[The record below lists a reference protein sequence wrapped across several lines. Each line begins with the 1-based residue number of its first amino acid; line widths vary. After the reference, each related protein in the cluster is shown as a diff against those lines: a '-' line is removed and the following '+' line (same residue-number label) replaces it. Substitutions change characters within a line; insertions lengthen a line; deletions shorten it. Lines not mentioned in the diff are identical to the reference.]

1 MASTTILNVV
11 PTAFRLLVNVE
22 KGEEARLVL
31 LGQTRLKHRESV
43 KLATEEDFDK
53 LDGVLRLVEQ
63 EGEEPINENENP
75 IGWLYYTPEIDGVD
89 FHHKAA
95 YTVDVK
101 LPRPRFEA
109 LLTAVNQGRLPS
121 EISITTEGM
130 SYDWQPDGSGKIWD
144 NMSTPQVPIKAM
156 FFIVPLVGPD
166 PLDFLDNRNAEDTMP
181 PSRAQL
187 NQVISDLA
195 QLRRKLESM
204 TWLLILLAFFLA
216 AIIWHYH

>member
-1 MASTTILNVV
+1 MEKTTILHLV
-11 PTAFRLLVNVE
+11 PTAFQLLVNVE
-22 KGEEARLVL
+22 KEEEERLVL
-31 LGQTRLKHRESV
+31 LGRTRLKHRESV

-63 EGEEPINENENP
+63 EGEEPTNETQ

-89 FHHKAA
+89 FHHKAT
-95 YTVDVK
+95 YTVDVT
-101 LPRPRFEA
+101 LPKPRFEA

-130 SYDWQPDGSGKIWD
+130 SYNWQPDGSGKIWD
-144 NMSTPQVPIKAM
+144 NKNTPQIPIKAM

-166 PLDFLDNRNAEDTMP
+166 PLDFLDDRNTDDTMP

-187 NQVISDLA
+187 NQVISSLV
-195 QLRRKLESM
+195 QLRGKLESM
-204 TWLLILLAFFLA
+204 SWWLIVLGLLVVVLI
-216 AIIWHYH
+216 WRHG